1 LYVQEI
7 KSKMNLLK
15 QIAYRKTVI
24 TIILVGFFLLPSTV
38 FAIENPQSGGVGVQG
53 TISSPPPTTA
63 PTISTPGNGA
73 TFTTLPVVIKGI
85 CTNDLLVKVFK
96 NNVFS
101 GSAVCKNGS
110 YELTIDL
117 FSSKNDLTARHYDA
131 LDQAGP
137 DSNLVSVTFNDNAAR
152 PEIAARISLTTN
164 YARRGANPKELLQWP
179 MVLSGGVGPYAVTID
194 WGDKVQND
202 LQTVATPG
210 EFIIKHTYDSAGV
223 YKILVKAV
231 DKNGAVAYMQLVGV
245 GNGAVDPQK
254 TGAVA
259 GATAGKTVIL
269 WQPAAIAIPLLIS
282 TFWVGKKYEVK
293 RIKKRVAEGKHP
305 FGG

>member
-1 LYVQEI
+1 MYVL
-7 KSKMNLLK
+7 KK
-15 QIAYRKTVI
+15 QIIATLVI
-24 TIILVGFFLLPSTV
+24 TLGLLVILAPRAHAQVT
-38 FAIENPQSGGVGVQG
+38 NPASGGVGVQG

-73 TFTTLPVVIKGI
+73 SFTTLPVVVKGV

-101 GSAVCKNGS
+101 GSALCKSGS
-110 YELTIDL
+110 YEITIDL
-117 FSSKNDLTARHYDA
+117 FSSKNDLIARHYDA
-131 LDQAGP
+131 LDQSGP
-137 DSNLVSVTFNDNAAR
+137 DSNLVSVTFNDNTAR
-152 PEIAARISLTTN
+152 PEIASRISLTTN

-179 MVLSGGVGPYAVTID
+179 MVISGGVAPYAVSID
-194 WGDKVQND
+194 WGDKAQND
-202 LQTVATPG
+202 VQTVATPG

-231 DKNGAVAYMQLVGV
+231 DKNGVVAYMQLVGV

-254 TGAVA
+254 AEVA
-259 GATAGKTVIL
+259 GASAGTGKTVIL
-269 WQPAAIAIPLLIS
+269 WQPAAIAIPLIIA
-282 TFWVGKKYEVK
+282 TFWIGKKYEVK

>member
-1 LYVQEI
+1 
-7 KSKMNLLK
+7 MNKLQ
-15 QIAYRKTVI
+15 QITYRRFAL
-24 TIILVGFFLLPSTV
+24 ILVILSFICVSTNAH
-38 FAIENPQSGGVGVQG
+38 AIDNPASGGVGVQG

-63 PTISTPGNGA
+63 PTISTPSNGA
-73 TFTTLPVVIKGI
+73 SFTALPVTVRGI
-85 CTNDLLVKVFK
+85 CTNDLLVKIFK

-101 GSAVCKNGS
+101 GSAVCKSGS
-110 YELTIDL
+110 YEIAIDL
-117 FSSKNDLTARHYDA
+117 FSSKNDLIARHYDA

-137 DSNLVSVTFNDNAAR
+137 DSNLVSVTFNDNAAK
-152 PEIAARISLTTN
+152 PEIASRISLTTI

-179 MVLSGGVGPYAVTID
+179 MVISGGVAPYAVSID
-194 WGDKVQND
+194 WGDKAQND
-202 LQTVATPG
+202 VQTVTTPG

-254 TGAVA
+254 AVA
-259 GATAGKTVIL
+259 GASASAGSGKTVIL
-269 WQPAAIAIPLLIS
+269 WQPAAIAIPLIIT
-282 TFWVGKKYEVK
+282 TFWIGKKYEVK
-293 RIKKRVAEGKHP
+293 QIKKRVAEGKHP

>member
-1 LYVQEI
+1 MY
-7 KSKMNLLK
+7 LLK
-15 QIAYRKTVI
+15 KQIIFTLAI
-24 TIILVGFFLLPSTV
+24 TLSLFVMVTAGAQAQVT
-38 FAIENPQSGGVGVQG
+38 NPASGGVGVQG

-73 TFTTLPVVIKGI
+73 SFTTLPVVVKGV

-101 GSAVCKNGS
+101 GSALCKSGS
-110 YELTIDL
+110 YEITIDL
-117 FSSKNDLTARHYDA
+117 FSSKNDLIARHYDA
-131 LDQAGP
+131 LDQSGP

-152 PEIAARISLTTN
+152 PEIASRISLTTN

-179 MVLSGGVGPYAVTID
+179 MVISGGVAPYAVSID
-194 WGDKVQND
+194 WGDKAQND
-202 LQTVATPG
+202 VQTVATPG

-231 DKNGAVAYMQLVGV
+231 DKNGVVAYMQLVGV

-254 TGAVA
+254 AEVA
-259 GATAGKTVIL
+259 GASAGTGKTVIL
-269 WQPAAIAIPLLIS
+269 WQPAAIAIPLIIA
-282 TFWVGKKYEVK
+282 TFWIGKKYEVK

>member
-1 LYVQEI
+1 
-7 KSKMNLLK
+7 MNLSKIISTKKLLF
-15 QIAYRKTVI
+15 VV
-24 TIILVGFFLLPSTV
+24 ILVGLFTVSTSV
-38 FAIENPQSGGVGVQG
+38 SAIENPQSGGVGVQG

-73 TFTTLPVVIKGI
+73 TFTTLPVTVKGI
-85 CTNDLLVKVFK
+85 CTGDLLVKIFK

-110 YELTIDL
+110 YELSIDL
-117 FSSKNDLTARHYDA
+117 FSSKNDLIARHYDA

-254 TGAVA
+254 AGEVA
-259 GATAGKTVIL
+259 GASAGAGKTVIL
-269 WQPAAIAIPLLIS
+269 WQPAAIALPLLIA
-282 TFWVGKKYEVK
+282 TFWIGKKYEVK